1 VNCSAGIV
9 RNGLSSTA
17 RSAAVPTSRVPL
29 ASSERPPGGVGGV
42 EAEHLAASHRI
53 VCSHLDRTADR
64 ATRDEIF
71 DRAPRVVFA
80 NEPSAAGAQQN
91 DMSNKIFLAIVTAI
105 MLAVL
110 LPLLAQ
116 KFHECMEKGGSAC
129 PCKMGCP
136 PVRAAHA
143 PES

>member
-1 VNCSAGIV
+1 VTKVDEA
-9 RNGLSSTA
+9 
-17 RSAAVPTSRVPL
+17 
-29 ASSERPPGGVGGV
+29 PGHG
-42 EAEHLAASHRI
+42 EHRRLAAI
-53 VCSHLDRTADR
+53 VGRNHARHGLTH
-64 ATRDEIF
+64 
-71 DRAPRVVFA
+71 
-80 NEPSAAGAQQN
+80 EPSAAGAQQN

-143 PES
+143 PDS